1 MSSKLRACV
10 IGATGGWYKFA
21 HHPSLQRL
29 SDRVELAAASS
40 RSSEGRDVL
49 TSQMGFERAYG
60 DVDEMLDKEK
70 PDFALV
76 CLGVGGLVE
85 MGCKV
90 IERGIPLIMEKP
102 VGRSVAEG
110 RQMLEVVEKAGV
122 PHMVA
127 WNRRFNPLLLRVKE
141 LMAERG
147 GVSQITCEFLRNDV
161 KAPTWIM
168 GSSVHSIDAM
178 RFLGGDVKSF
188 VGAGSATRYFDE
200 RMTAA
205 SFALSFES
213 GVIGSFTFNVRA
225 GRSYER
231 YRIMG
236 ENWTATVSLGPPGA
250 FDDRWWMTVE
260 TDNRETEYVRIANLE
275 KPQICPGY
283 TNGFWGENEHFVECI
298 ESGRTPFPDV
308 AESIRSMELGQK
320 MLEAVAPPEQ
330 LD

>member
-10 IGATGGWYKFA
+10 IGAAGGWYKFA

-29 SDRVELAAASS
+29 SDRVELAAASAL
-40 RSSEGRDVL
+40 DPKDLDAL

-70 PDFALV
+70 PDFVWV
-76 CLGVGGLVE
+76 CINPTSVVE
-85 MGCKV
+85 IGCKV

-102 VGRSVAEG
+102 VGRSLAEG
-110 RQMLEVVEKAGV
+110 RKMLETVEKAGV

-127 WNRRFNPLLLRVKE
+127 FNRRFSPLLLRARE

-147 GVSQITCEFLRNDV
+147 GVSQIACEFFRNDV
-161 KAPTWIM
+161 RAPSWIM
-168 GSSVHSIDAM
+168 GSSVHAIDAM
-178 RFLGGDVKSF
+178 RSLCGDVKSF
-188 VGAGSATRYFDE
+188 VGVGSATRYFDE

-213 GVIGSFTFNVRA
+213 GVIGSFAFNVRA

-231 YRIMG
+231 YRIFG
-236 ENWTATVSLGPPGA
+236 ENWTATVSLGA
-250 FDDRWWMTVE
+250 NSTDDRWWMRVE
-260 TDNRETEYVRIANLE
+260 TNNKETEHICLANLE
-275 KPQICPGY
+275 VNQRCPGY
-283 TNGFWGENEHFVECI
+283 TCGFWGESEYFVECI
-298 ESGRTPFPDV
+298 ESGRTPSPDV
-308 AESIRSMELGQK
+308 AESLRSMELGQK
-320 MLEAVAPPEQ
+320 MLESVAPPEQ